1 MDARPLPPSGTDF
14 LSYLA
19 SGPAG
24 MNSAVRAR
32 FDGHRLTVQAPDLP
46 PLLANFSPADGRLIV
61 MEAAQGPGDQ
71 ASRTWRCLMAAL
83 EAVLGSY
90 CDLESLALDL
100 DPLGASQSRALA
112 DRLRRHG
119 IAVDHDGALR
129 VLPETFMQ
137 QAECWL
143 GAPEVPPFP
152 YRARMSDGKR
162 HPQRPPQGEGMVY
175 ARFIP
180 WLGQSISFRVATLE
194 NDLPYLHKWMNDP
207 RVAEFWNEDGDL
219 EKHRGYL
226 SRLIADPHMVPLIG
240 CFDGVPFSYF
250 EIYWAKENRLAPFY
264 EVQDYDRG
272 WHVVVGEDAYR
283 GRQFV
288 SAWLPSLV
296 HYMLLDDC
304 RTQRIVGEPA
314 TAHHQQIRNLEKSGF
329 AKVKNFDFPHKR
341 ATLVMMLRES
351 FFADRLWLPA
361 EAPPDGRD
369 VPSNPD
375 EAAQGR
381 ALQEAGMHA

>member
-1 MDARPLPPSGTDF
+1 HD
-14 LSYLA
+14 
-19 SGPAG
+19 
-24 MNSAVRAR
+24 
-32 FDGHRLTVQAPDLP
+32 LTVEAPDAA
-46 PLLANFSPADGRLIV
+46 PLSAHFSTADGRLT
-61 MEAAQGPGDQ
+61 MLGAGAEPNGRATQ
-71 ASRTWRCLMAAL
+71 TWRSLLAAL
-83 EAVLGSY
+83 EAVLGKHPE
-90 CDLESLALDL
+90 LASLTLDL
-100 DPLGASQSRALA
+100 NSFGADLSSALA
-112 DRLRRHG
+112 ERLRRHG
-119 IAVDHDGALR
+119 VAVEQEGALR
-129 VLPETFMQ
+129 VLPETLMQ

-143 GAPEVPPFP
+143 AGAGVPAFP
-152 YRARMSDGKR
+152 HRPVMSDGKR
-162 HPQRPPQGEGMVY
+162 HPQRPPQAEGVVY

-194 NDLPYLHKWMNDP
+194 HDLPYLHKWMNDP

-226 SRLIADPHMVPLIG
+226 SRLIDDPHMVPLIG

-264 EVQDYDRG
+264 DAQDYDRG

-314 TAHHQQIRNLEKSGF
+314 AAHHQQIRNLEKSGF

-351 FFADRLWLPA
+351 FFGDRLWLPA
-361 EAPPDGRD
+361 
-369 VPSNPD
+369 
-375 EAAQGR
+375 AAQ
-381 ALQEAGMHA
+381 AGGKGTAAPRTAPAEGKARQKAEMHV